1 MSDSERL
8 DGWKAIAGYL
18 GRNERTAQRWAA
30 ERAMPV
36 HHVPGGR
43 SGSVFAY
50 TEEIDHWLGSSHQ
63 AAPVAGLPNGAAS
76 QISGAGS
83 AVEATAGPVER
94 RSWPAQ
100 GGLRWIG
107 AAVLITTLIL
117 TVVALRREPPVVA
130 GVDVTGQTL
139 IARSV
144 EGRELWQHEL
154 PIPEHLA
161 GGRAVQT
168 RIRSDLVDI
177 TGDGRAEVLAFATYR
192 HGGSA
197 VAMRGGTNETVSR
210 DAAFQ
215 GQRIAS
221 LTADGR
227 VLWTFDPR
235 MTLAF
240 AGRRFDGPWRL
251 SAWLG
256 PSKPGAQGLLAA
268 FIDDV
273 WWPSYVVALD
283 ENGGASVRYISSGHV
298 YALAHLGTSAARFL
312 LAGGVNNEY
321 GVASL
326 AALEHEAGP
335 ATSPQSATGS
345 YYCDACPPGRPFRYL
360 LFPRSELN
368 VESGDP
374 YNRVDKI
381 QVSAGQ
387 VLVSVFEAPQLRTV
401 YTLSRTLDVETV
413 GMSDRYWEAHR
424 RAEAEG
430 RLTHRLEDCEEYTK
444 GTPVRLWSAATG
456 WTTRWARQVQGQ
468 HVR

>member
-1 MSDSERL
+1 VSDSERL
-8 DGWKAIAGYL
+8 DGWKAIAAYL

-50 TEEIDHWLGSSHQ
+50 SKEIDRWLGSAHPPE
-63 AAPVAGLPNGAAS
+63 PVAGLPDGAAS
-76 QISGAGS
+76 QISES
-83 AVEATAGPVER
+83 APAAEPAAEPIDR
-94 RSWPAQ
+94 RSWTARRS
-100 GGLRWIG
+100 LRWIG
-107 AAVLITTLIL
+107 AAVLIATMIVA
-117 TVVALRREPPVVA
+117 VVALRREPPVVA
-130 GVDVTGQTL
+130 EVDVSDRTL

-144 EGRELWQHEL
+144 EGRELWRQQL

-161 GGRAVQT
+161 GGRAVQS
-168 RIRSDLVDI
+168 RITSDLVDI

-197 VAMRGGTNETVSR
+197 VAMRGGTNEPVRR

-235 MTLAF
+235 MALGF

-256 PSKPGAQGLLAA
+256 PSEPDETGLLAA

-273 WWPSYVVALD
+273 WWPSYVVAVD
-283 ENGGASVRYISSGHV
+283 ENGVAAVRYISSGHV
-298 YALAHLGTSAARFL
+298 YALAHLDASAARFL

-321 GVASL
+321 GAAAL
-326 AALEHEAGP
+326 AALTYNGEP

-345 YYCDACPPGRPFRYL
+345 YHCDACPSGRPFRYL
-360 LFPRSELN
+360 TFPRSELN
-368 VESGDP
+368 VSSGDP
-374 YNRVDKI
+374 YNRVEKI
-381 QVSAGQ
+381 QVSGGQ

-401 YTLSRTLDVETV
+401 YALSRTLDVETV

-424 RAEAEG
+424 HAEAKG
-430 RLTHRLEDCEEYTK
+430 RLTHRLEDCDEYTK
-444 GTPVRLWSAATG
+444 GMPVRVWSPATG
-456 WTTRWARQVQGQ
+456 WTTQWARQVQGQ
-468 HVR
+468 VMR